1 MDQEIMMK
9 AQQFDN
15 RIKELHENLEF
26 IDSQVSELDLFKSS
40 IADFSKFEGNEIISS
55 IGKGVHIPA
64 EIKSKELLLEVG
76 AGIVLKKTPEQ
87 ALSIIDSQIS
97 RIKEARINIL
107 SEIDFCQTEF
117 QSIIKKLKFER

>member
-1 MDQEIMMK
+1 MMK